1 MVFWESYGSKSYKSI
16 NWRESTE
23 KNDLSGTGIISS
35 KNKKLPW
42 FVHDKKYDWIPHQTS
57 L

>member
-1 MVFWESYGSKSYKSI
+1 MVLSLTKCHYVVISI
-16 NWRESTE
+16 NWRESAE

-35 KNKKLPW
+35 KSKKLPW
-42 FVHDKKYDWIPHQTS
+42 FVHDKKYDWIPYQIS